1 MIQIQNPRSQVQN
14 QCRPPA
20 CPRVHR
26 SGYQVIFDFQLAIF
40 CEPDLHTRFA
50 TTALT
55 SAAIRKFK
63 FRHSKSPSVAF
74 FRNPKSKIR
83 NPKSLFLPVLASLL
97 LSGLAVQAQSSPKR
111 HKIGYLTGAPLSAV
125 ALRTEAFRQGL
136 LDLGYVEG
144 KTIDIEWR
152 SADGN
157 PARGPALA
165 AELARLKV
173 EVIVTDGAGSTR
185 AAKSATTTIP
195 IVMAQDSDPV
205 GNGFVA
211 SFARPGGNITGLSR
225 LGPELSGKRME
236 LLKEIVP
243 RLSRMAVFGTST
255 TPGNDQML
263 KETELAAEAVAVR
276 LHYLDVLAPEDLDKS
291 FASAA
296 KWRADAVL
304 FLVAG
309 PVALPRRVKVAEV
322 AAKNRLPTMYTRAE
336 IVEAGGLMSYGERI
350 TELDRRA
357 AVYVDKIL
365 KGAKPADVP
374 VEQPKNLGLVINLAA
389 AKRIGLTIPPHVLA
403 RADRVIK

>member
-1 MIQIQNPRSQVQN
+1 M
-14 QCRPPA
+14 
-20 CPRVHR
+20 
-26 SGYQVIFDFQLAIF
+26 
-40 CEPDLHTRFA
+40 
-50 TTALT
+50 
-55 SAAIRKFK
+55 
-63 FRHSKSPSVAF
+63 
-74 FRNPKSKIR
+74 
-83 NPKSLFLPVLASLL
+83 LASLL
-97 LSGLAVQAQSSPKR
+97 LLSGSVAQAQSSPKR

-125 ALRTEAFRQGL
+125 ALRTEAFRKGL

-263 KETELAAEAVAVR
+263 KETELAAEAVAIR
-276 LHYLDVLAPEDLDKS
+276 LHYLDVPAPEDFDKS

-296 KWRADAVL
+296 KRRADAVL

-357 AVYVDKIL
+357 AIYVDKIL
-365 KGAKPADVP
+365 KGAKPADMP
-374 VEQPKNLGLVINLAA
+374 VEQPKNL
-389 AKRIGLTIPPHVLA
+389 
-403 RADRVIK
+403 